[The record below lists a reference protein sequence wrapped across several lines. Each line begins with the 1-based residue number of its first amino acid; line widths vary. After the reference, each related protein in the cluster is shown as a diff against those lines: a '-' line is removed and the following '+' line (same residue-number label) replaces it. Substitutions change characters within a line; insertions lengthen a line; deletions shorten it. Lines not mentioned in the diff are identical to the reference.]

1 MVLGQRMSLIVL
13 LIVVVGEGPLAGRTT
28 PAGPR
33 VFASFDLSA
42 PERGPF
48 PSDVFTV
55 RAPQHATG
63 RRLAVPTP
71 DCVERPSDCHDLDV
85 INKLDGWGLQPRV
98 SLPFDGAID
107 PSSVT
112 SDTVFVVGL
121 DSTVPGRP
129 PAGERIGINQAVWD
143 ATMNVLHVEVDRLL
157 DQQHRYAVIV
167 TSGVRDVRGR
177 AVKRTKA
184 SRASS
189 PRHPHGMRGS
199 FVTRW
204 PPHRPPASLRDTSS
218 PLVCSP
224 RRPSRR

>member
-85 INKLDGWGLQPRV
+85 INTLDGWGLQPRV

-167 TSGVRDVRGR
+167 TSAFGTSEAGRSRGLR
-177 AVKRTKA
+177 PRELRHLGTLMVCGA
-184 SRASS
+184 ASS
-189 PRHPHGMRGS
+189 RVG
-199 FVTRW
+199 
-204 PPHRPPASLRDTSS
+204 RPTGR
-218 PLVCSP
+218 
-224 RRPSRR
+224 RRPSGTRRRR